1 MTGPLHRAAPGQQ
14 KRLFNGDS
22 EDSDPAQGLRLQ
34 ASRPVGRRDRGDREA
49 DRREGRRP
57 DSAAHPDQ
65 QVHRPPQPARRQE
78 VARAV
83 RDPHAQAAPRHPRA
97 DSADARRAHEAR
109 SLRRRGRGD
118 QVVEATMAKFD
129 VYDLEKKKVG
139 ELDLADAVFAGEVNE
154 HLFYEVVKAKLAS
167 DRSGTH
173 AVKNRSLVS
182 GGGKKPWK
190 QKHTGRARAGST
202 RASHFVGG
210 GKAMGPKPRDY
221 SYDVPRKVRKA
232 ALRAALALRSR
243 DQKLVIVQEWRPA
256 AAKTRT
262 ALVVDAA
269 ANVALAKSVRNL
281 AGSDF
286 LPVEGLNVYDILR
299 HDALVLT
306 ADTAK
311 QLEVSLS

>member
-1 MTGPLHRAAPGQQ
+1 
-14 KRLFNGDS
+14 
-22 EDSDPAQGLRLQ
+22 
-34 ASRPVGRRDRGDREA
+34 
-49 DRREGRRP
+49 
-57 DSAAHPDQ
+57 
-65 QVHRPPQPARRQE
+65 
-78 VARAV
+78 
-83 RDPHAQAAPRHPRA
+83 
-97 DSADARRAHEAR
+97 
-109 SLRRRGRGD
+109 
-118 QVVEATMAKFD
+118 MAKFD
-129 VYDLEKKKVG
+129 VYDLEKNKVS
-139 ELDLADAVFAGEVNE
+139 ELELADAVFAGEVNE

-256 AAKTRT
+256 AAKTGTAAKVLAKLGARK